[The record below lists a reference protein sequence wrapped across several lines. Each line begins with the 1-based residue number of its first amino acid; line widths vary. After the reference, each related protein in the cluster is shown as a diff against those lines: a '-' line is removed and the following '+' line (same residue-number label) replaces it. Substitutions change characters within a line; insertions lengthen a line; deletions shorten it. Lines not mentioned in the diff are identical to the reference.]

1 MSLKGDEHPARKRHA
16 NGKIMVRIGPSLHE
30 WLLDEA
36 TRRKQSMNQL
46 IESLIRQEMEE
57 LNDESS
63 EVY

>member
-1 MSLKGDEHPARKRHA
+1 MAYRGDEHPARKRHA
-16 NGKIMVRIGPSLHE
+16 NGKIMVRVGPSVHE

>member
-1 MSLKGDEHPARKRHA
+1 MGLKGDDHPARKRHA
-16 NGKIMVRIGPSLHE
+16 NGKIMVRVGPSVHE

-36 TRRKQSMNQL
+36 HRRRMSMNQL
-46 IESLIRQEMEE
+46 IESLFRQEMEE